1 MRYVK
6 SLGRARGVNAEQPE
20 LGRLTP
26 AMSSRKLQARDFIY
40 RYFARWGYSPTL
52 GEIAGELGV
61 SRKYA
66 YDLVHQLAT
75 EKMIEVVAGKARGIR
90 LIDRGEE
97 LSEADVLFRLLG
109 LGWTVGQGDHV
120 LIPPAAPITAGGV
133 THAVL
138 RALTTNGLSGLTVL
152 DFDPDDRGTAG
163 MGIDGER
170 EESRASC
177 EVESRQALRHSAVA
191 RQPRRRPPGRLGA
204 APS

>member
-1 MRYVK
+1 VK
-6 SLGRARGVNAEQPE
+6 AEQPE
-20 LGRLTP
+20 AGRLTP

-40 RYFARWGYSPTL
+40 RYFARWGYSPAL
-52 GEIAGELGV
+52 AEIAGELRV
-61 SRKYA
+61 SRTYA
-66 YDLVHQLAT
+66 YDLVRQLAK

-97 LSEADVLFRLLG
+97 LSEADVLFRLLA

-120 LIPPAAPITAGGV
+120 LIPPASPIAGGGV

-138 RALTTNGLSGLTVL
+138 RALTTNGLSGLTIL

-163 MGIDGER
+163 TGVDGER
-170 EESRASC
+170 EESRASG
-177 EVESRQALRHSAVA
+177 EAESRQAFPRSTVA
-191 RQPRRRPPGRLGA
+191 RQPRRRPPRRLGA